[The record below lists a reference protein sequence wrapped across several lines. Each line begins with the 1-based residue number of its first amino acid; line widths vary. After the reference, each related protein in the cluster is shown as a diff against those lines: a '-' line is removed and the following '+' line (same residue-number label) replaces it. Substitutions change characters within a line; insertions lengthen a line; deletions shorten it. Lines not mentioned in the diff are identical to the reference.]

1 MNTLSSLLNFLGE
14 TLGANPSTLKTSS
27 KTLVGAINEDHD
39 RIDGFRGIYVSTS
52 APTSG
57 DGNNGDIWIMYAEE

>member
-39 RIDGFRGIYVSTS
+39 RIRDIYVSTS

-57 DGNNGDIWIMYAEE
+57 DGDNGDIWIMYAE